1 MILFLI
7 LSTADIIQ
15 MAENIMIFLLLLLI
29 TAIFATNSED
39 KLRLG
44 ITQASLMILHVT
56 CIIFAPNK
64 IFNCESSWN
73 NFCIMS
79 GNTGFTA
86 M

>member
-44 ITQASLMILHVT
+44 ITSKQA
-56 CIIFAPNK
+56 
-64 IFNCESSWN
+64 
-73 NFCIMS
+73 
-79 GNTGFTA
+79 
-86 M
+86 